1 MFKFVS
7 QQSEQCVFRAWLRLR
22 TFFNLEE
29 ENNMKK
35 SVQKITA
42 VMLTLL
48 LLASIIPLNSMIYV
62 EAATTDGGKVN
73 DTISWNYNDGALT
86 ISGSGEMPNYK
97 TTNSYYDGITTDAP
111 WGAYLNVIRTVI
123 VSGSVSNIGD
133 SCFSD
138 CPSLSSVTLCSS
150 IERIGT
156 SAFARC
162 VSLSRITLPESLA
175 EINGNAFI
183 GCTKLDEVLIPDSV
197 TFIGSSAF
205 QLCSSLSQIKLS
217 ANLKEICSY
226 SFYLC
231 KSLTSIEIPN
241 SVSEIGG
248 DAFRECN
255 RIQKIVIPQSVSYI
269 GSTAFFNCS
278 SLKKATIY
286 NNSVGFGKNVF
297 SGCNSDFKLYGYLN
311 STSQTYAGENGH
323 SFVALDDD
331 GTEITPT
338 NTEVIDKQD
347 SQNIITAVK
356 SIRTKMKNREST
368 VEGTVNL
375 FATSPDTAMKEMEK
389 QIFAYTSDAQEGD
402 YLRDNCLSYSYSY
415 STSTVSGYRVLKYKY
430 IFEYKTT
437 YEQEQA
443 VSINVSQII
452 SRLSLSGLSDYEKAE
467 KIYDYIVKNVS
478 YDYQHYLD
486 SSYIPQFT
494 AYAALVDKKA
504 VCEGYSLLFYRMA
517 VEAGIT
523 CRIVSGKVG
532 NSDHAW
538 NLLKLDDL
546 YYCVDTT
553 FASSGNDSDSYFLK
567 GSITFKDHILNGE
580 FTSEQYKKEVTISD
594 FDYVDSSNIKTVG
607 SGALNATTNWKVNE
621 FTGKNGINQYALVI
635 TGSGAT
641 PDYYSNSYLPW
652 SSWKNKITSIVVESS
667 ISAIG
672 NYIFANMTNLES
684 AQIASSVIS
693 LGDYAFY
700 NCPNLSNIQVT
711 ESTQF
716 FGKCCIGG
724 KYGETTWEY
733 IPTQNKLIISG
744 NGKMGEPYKSQDTLE
759 MASEKVPWNRL
770 ASTITDVE
778 IKNGVQNISSFA
790 FSGFSSLSTVS
801 MPKSISAIET
811 SAFEHCKSL
820 TYICL
825 PQSVSEIGH
834 YAFRYCEGLR
844 NIHIPSSVKKI
855 GVNVF
860 YNCPYLHEF
869 YFYGDA
875 PSFENNALYNNE
887 VITVFYNKSTSGWS
901 SVKTKFNKVKFEPWT
916 PDEYDDSGKNTGEY
930 GIKYA
935 TSGKYGENVYWNFD
949 ENTGVLSITGSG
961 SLQEPITI
969 SSTDADGTINIFYHT
984 GAVPWNPFLLK
995 IKSVNIDDG
1004 ITDLTRYAFFCLQNV
1019 KSISIPDSV
1028 TNIGHAV
1035 FEKCYSLVNLN
1046 LGEKTTKI
1054 ENEAFLDCNGLQSI
1068 YIPSTLKS
1076 FGDDAFKNTP
1086 SLKDIYYEG
1095 TQYQWNSV
1103 AKGNNSNY
1111 LKNVTIHYNC
1121 NKPTPDTSTF
1131 EFSLSGKKYFILN
1144 KEGTL
1149 TVSYRSAVDGQV
1161 LNELKNIKWT
1171 NSNPSVATVS
1181 GLDTG
1186 IADTERNNI
1195 SVMATVK
1202 ALNVGSTTIEGT
1214 SPDGRKASFTI
1225 NVKKSED
1232 IDDEPDDIIDDT
1244 VIYEQY
1250 QAKYYSEN
1258 AALITNT
1265 YMTYSEIEDN
1275 YSPTDYVKNNILS
1288 FGWNK
1293 NFGFSDDAQI
1303 WETVILD
1310 ILFKNGSSTS
1320 SIENWEKD
1328 SLSLSKELCTYI
1340 EKNNIADIDNSL
1352 TFDVEENLIKIM
1364 KSAEKSE
1371 GLSDSEETT
1380 DVIKKLFSSVSTI
1393 KEFVD
1398 VYSKYINLRKIVDV
1412 ELKAFLYQM
1421 KNTDVYNDIPAFSR
1435 GLDKVLAN
1443 ISAKNANLAQI
1454 LIQEKVSNKIVIRAI
1469 NEVVGF
1475 AVKVVLG
1482 ESVYKL
1488 IDITKTTTIHL
1499 MNTICGTD
1507 EIAQLN
1513 VYLYMVDKIDEAA
1526 SEAFNNISQS
1536 CLSSNGTNQYHA
1548 VNGGFQFM
1556 CCLYT
1561 YGISVCR
1568 NWANVITTDILT
1580 RIESGPYNTV
1590 KRTHYDVATAYLN
1603 LNHSSSNNEKK
1614 RFIEDK
1620 CKEDEEYVDVV
1631 LKSQPAFARLKWYND
1646 SGVEQDE
1653 CDCIVVFKVQNPN
1666 GGYTLHAQVVPKNT
1680 KVQFPTLDLKSGYI
1694 TPTKWYSSE
1703 QYDEI
1708 VNGDIRI
1715 TENTVFYTRYL
1726 KNILFEQTD
1735 RGAKIISVNGIGAES
1750 LNYRSNLND
1759 KSKLNQV
1766 GASYQTNNSYEIPAY
1781 IDGYKVVEIGDDI
1794 FASYSPITS
1803 VTIPKSVD
1811 KISNIAFRSCSN
1823 LIICG
1828 YEGSYAQK
1836 YAEENNIIFIKLTE
1850 NFVADVNFDGKIT
1863 VDDATDIQKYIAG
1876 MIEFSSTQDNIADV
1890 DGDGKVAISD
1900 VTEIQKYLAGLIN
1913 HFGQPTSI
1921 TLDKS
1926 MITMNVGDTKSL
1938 SATIT
1943 PDDAPKKDVT
1953 WTSSDTNIV
1962 TVSNGVVTAKSPGT
1976 ATVIAKTFNGKTA
1989 SCSITVQS
1997 DIVYPTSITLKA
2009 DASTLE
2015 VGYTTRLLPV
2025 VYPSNA
2031 TDSSVTI
2038 ENSDQN
2044 VVIVTT
2050 DGEGHY
2056 WMTGKAP
2063 GKATITAKTSNGKT
2077 ATFIVNVVNPKP
2089 TSIAPEHWS
2098 YQLSVGETTKV
2109 LPIIKPDN
2117 AQTTVSWRS
2126 SDNSIATVDSS
2137 GTVTAVSEGN
2147 ATITLTT
2154 DNGLSENCSINVT
2167 KISIGS
2173 FYDYIDHDLNILN
2186 LMYKQPQ
2193 GLIVGKDDS
2202 VFINN
2207 YKDRYTKENDPAKF
2221 SEFNQTLVIAKN
2233 TFLVRANQNDY
2244 IGFYR
2249 TMFENRS
2256 LDAKVYN
2263 SVVQHQVDAF
2273 YDSCEAS
2280 YYYTYFSS
2288 GDIEFSDFEN
2298 RYKQCVERERS
2309 DQKLA
2314 LYGMLYDLYDST
2326 LDLNDKEIYHNTDNG
2341 IYKRLMSKIENVKTM
2356 ADAEDLVQYFEKYFT
2371 K

>member
-133 SCFSD
+133 CCFSD

-297 SGCNSDFKLYGYLN
+297 SGCNSDFKLYGYLD

-323 SFVALDDD
+323 SFVALDGD

-338 NTEVIDKQD
+338 NPEVTDNQD

-375 FATSPDTAMKEMEK
+375 FATSTDTAMKEIEK

-415 STSTVSGYRVLKYKY
+415 STSTVSGHRVLKYKY

-594 FDYVDSSNIKTVG
+594 FDYVGSSNIKTVG

-621 FTGKNGINQYALVI
+621 FAGKNGINQYALVI

-641 PDYYSNSYLPW
+641 PDYYSNSFLPW
-652 SSWKNKITSIVVESS
+652 NSWKNKITSVVVESS
-667 ISAIG
+667 VSAIG

-700 NCPNLSNIQVT
+700 NCPNLSSIQVT
-711 ESTQF
+711 ESTQY
-716 FGKCCIGG
+716 FGKCAIGG

-744 NGKMGEPYKSQDTLE
+744 NGKMGEPYKNKDTLE
-759 MASEKVPWNRL
+759 MTSEKVPWNRL

-801 MPKSISAIET
+801 MPKSISTIET

-844 NIHIPSSVKKI
+844 NIHIPSTVRKI

-887 VITVFYNKSTSGWS
+887 VITVFYNKSTSGWN

-949 ENTGVLSITGSG
+949 ESTGVLSITGNG

-1046 LGEKTTKI
+1046 LGEKTSKI

-1068 YIPSTLKS
+1068 YIPSNLKS
-1076 FGDDAFKNTP
+1076 FGDDAFKNTS

-1095 TQYQWNSV
+1095 TQYQWNSIT
-1103 AKGNNSNY
+1103 KGNNSNY

-1149 TVSYRSAVDGQV
+1149 NVSYRSAVDGQV

-1181 GLDTG
+1181 GLETG
-1186 IADTERNNI
+1186 IADTDKNSV
-1195 SVMATVK
+1195 SVMGTVK

-1232 IDDEPDDIIDDT
+1232 IDDDYTSGLKIYSDHTNLNVKKGDSIHIGAGIFANNQQITDISKLTFSVDDTSVLSVSNTSVHDNCRFLTLKAKKTGTTYVTFNDSKTGYVTRVPITVYDNNLMAFTVSGVPTQKIEKYTTNFYNVNGLFVDSYTYNANSNKTTTVSFDVYNTNYIYGAVEVYNSEGSMTDAVIIDKMTNNAGSIKSTVWDNSCCLVRDIIDGDLLSYRQESGYSKKTFVKVTIPENGYIKITTDT
-1244 VIYEQY
+1244 SSSFLVGLVNGVDVLMSLKSIAGDIKGFDVNSKAFADKITKKLVKEAIYAQFIKDEDKY
-1250 QAKYYSEN
+1250 AKS
-1258 AALITNT
+1258 
-1265 YMTYSEIEDN
+1265 
-1275 YSPTDYVKNNILS
+1275 
-1288 FGWNK
+1288 
-1293 NFGFSDDAQI
+1293 
-1303 WETVILD
+1303 
-1310 ILFKNGSSTS
+1310 LFKNVAKKST
-1320 SIENWEKD
+1320 I
-1328 SLSLSKELCTYI
+1328 
-1340 EKNNIADIDNSL
+1340 
-1352 TFDVEENLIKIM
+1352 F
-1364 KSAEKSE
+1364 
-1371 GLSDSEETT
+1371 DSESLGNFAETF
-1380 DVIKKLFSSVSTI
+1380 VNNLSSLKLEDLVFDTA
-1393 KEFVD
+1393 VD
-1398 VYSKYINLRKIVDV
+1398 FGWGV
-1412 ELKAFLYQM
+1412 
-1421 KNTDVYNDIPAFSR
+1421 
-1435 GLDKVLAN
+1435 
-1443 ISAKNANLAQI
+1443 
-1454 LIQEKVSNKIVIRAI
+1454 
-1469 NEVVGF
+1469 
-1475 AVKVVLG
+1475 G
-1482 ESVYKL
+1482 ESVFEYFAGPIGMVLKGMFAFGDIANFIIENNHYIKSSGCGCIAIQNQGGGVRTASNVTVTSDTNFNSDTALKVFEVKVDSDLLDIVKKADSELYERIISDLSITYNISMIKDGKEVQPQGEVEVSIPIPENLLAYAYTGKL
-1488 IDITKTTTIHL
+1488 KIYRVEDDGTTTEMDAKAKNGCLVFKTTHFSLYSL
-1499 MNTICGTD
+1499 MVPIG
-1507 EIAQLN
+1507 
-1513 VYLYMVDKIDEAA
+1513 K
-1526 SEAFNNISQS
+1526 
-1536 CLSSNGTNQYHA
+1536 
-1548 VNGGFQFM
+1548 
-1556 CCLYT
+1556 
-1561 YGISVCR
+1561 
-1568 NWANVITTDILT
+1568 
-1580 RIESGPYNTV
+1580 
-1590 KRTHYDVATAYLN
+1590 
-1603 LNHSSSNNEKK
+1603 EK
-1614 RFIEDK
+1614 
-1620 CKEDEEYVDVV
+1620 
-1631 LKSQPAFARLKWYND
+1631 P
-1646 SGVEQDE
+1646 
-1653 CDCIVVFKVQNPN
+1653 
-1666 GGYTLHAQVVPKNT
+1666 
-1680 KVQFPTLDLKSGYI
+1680 
-1694 TPTKWYSSE
+1694 
-1703 QYDEI
+1703 
-1708 VNGDIRI
+1708 
-1715 TENTVFYTRYL
+1715 
-1726 KNILFEQTD
+1726 
-1735 RGAKIISVNGIGAES
+1735 
-1750 LNYRSNLND
+1750 
-1759 KSKLNQV
+1759 
-1766 GASYQTNNSYEIPAY
+1766 
-1781 IDGYKVVEIGDDI
+1781 
-1794 FASYSPITS
+1794 
-1803 VTIPKSVD
+1803 
-1811 KISNIAFRSCSN
+1811 
-1823 LIICG
+1823 
-1828 YEGSYAQK
+1828 
-1836 YAEENNIIFIKLTE
+1836 
-1850 NFVADVNFDGKIT
+1850 ADVNFDGKIT

-2077 ATFIVNVVNPKP
+2077 ATFMVNVVNPKP

>member
-1 MFKFVS
+1 MS

-133 SCFSD
+133 CCFSD

-175 EINGNAFI
+175 EINENAFI

-248 DAFRECN
+248 NAFRECN
-255 RIQKIVIPQSVSYI
+255 RIQEIVIPQSVSYI
-269 GSTAFFNCS
+269 WATAFFNCS

-311 STSQTYAGENGH
+311 STSQTYASENGY
-323 SFVALDDD
+323 SFVALDGD

-338 NTEVIDKQD
+338 NPEVIDKQD

-356 SIRTKMKNREST
+356 SIRTKMKNRECT
-368 VEGTVNL
+368 VEGTFNL
-375 FATSPDTAMKEMEK
+375 FATSADTAMKEIEK

-415 STSTVSGYRVLKYKY
+415 STSTVSGNRVLKYKY

-437 YEQEQA
+437 YEQEQV
-443 VSINVSQII
+443 VSKNVSQIL
-452 SRLSLSGLSDYEKAE
+452 SHLSLSGLSNYEKAE

-504 VCEGYSLLFYRMA
+504 VCEGYSLLFYRIA

-532 NSDHAW
+532 NSAHGW

-546 YYCVDTT
+546 YYCIDTT
-553 FASSGNDSDSYFLK
+553 FASSGNNSDSYFLK

-580 FTSEQYKKEVTISD
+580 FTSEQYKKEVPISD

-607 SGALNATTNWKVNE
+607 SGVLNAAINWKVNE
-621 FTGKNGINQYALVI
+621 FAGKNGINQYALVI

-641 PDYYSNSYLPW
+641 SDYYSNSYLPW
-652 SSWKNKITSIVVESS
+652 NSWKNKITSVVVESS
-667 ISAIG
+667 VSAIG

-700 NCPNLSNIQVT
+700 NCPNLSSIQVT

-716 FGKCCIGG
+716 FGKCAIGG

-744 NGKMGEPYKSQDTLE
+744 NGKMGEPYKNKDTLE
-759 MASEKVPWNRL
+759 MTSEKVPWNRL

-778 IKNGVQNISSFA
+778 IKNGVKNISSFA

-801 MPKSISAIET
+801 MPKSISTIET

-844 NIHIPSSVKKI
+844 NIHIPSSVRKI

-901 SVKTKFNKVKFEPWT
+901 SVKTKFNKVKFELWT

-949 ENTGVLSITGSG
+949 ESTGVLSITGNG

-1046 LGEKTTKI
+1046 LGEKTSKI

-1076 FGDDAFKNTP
+1076 FGDDAFKNTS

-1095 TQYQWNSV
+1095 TQYQWNSIT
-1103 AKGNNSNY
+1103 KGNNSNY

-1149 TVSYRSAVDGQV
+1149 NVSYQSSVNGQV
-1161 LNELKNIKWT
+1161 LNELTNIKWT
-1171 NSNPSVATVS
+1171 NSNPEIATVS

-1186 IADTERNNI
+1186 IADTGNNKV

-1202 ALNVGSTTIEGT
+1202 AHNVGSSTIVGT

-1225 NVKKSED
+1225 NVEPEIKSNTGKTISQETDLSVFTVTLNKPNKTYLQACINNIKTSYGYDDGLASFNVSGPTIITSNDGLSASISYHISPQWGGSITFHAESSNGQKMNCVVNSGLDKYPNQKINYSLD
-1232 IDDEPDDIIDDT
+1232 IEWGKDNFSFENKISDLPLTKVDDEAYNYNMDYSLFNHLDFLPSDILAMKNNLQPCGGVCFGMSVVAFKNATNQLNVSSLQSGKSTLYQLSKPKDNGTENLRNAIGLYQSSCASSKYHNARDKFINLSTHDKLSILYNKLINIEDT
-1244 VIYEQY
+1244 RRPVVLDYAWISDEAKHNSNEETGVSAHAVLAYGIENEYAPYEVNGKRYEYKIWIINPNNSFNSNTDIATASQY
-1250 QAKYYSEN
+1250 CMYLDGDLDEFCIPVGGTRTDSENYYSLTSTANGEVNHLGDAILQFATDDYDLLPSTTSDISNN
-1258 AALITNT
+1258 AVLTVSNQAAVINGNLISGYNGNDSSIVARSFTPCGQGASMNLT
-1265 YMTYSEIEDN
+1265 IN
-1275 YSPTDYVKNNILS
+1275 KNNIPELKTVS
-1288 FGWNK
+1288 NNQTIGYVSEKTAAYITANK
-1293 NFGFSDDAQI
+1293 NSIVKFDDESIDLKNTNGAYQIELAINDSKFNDIILSNIGNQSDVNVEFNTQGLLISGDN
-1303 WETVILD
+1303 LD
-1310 ILFKNGSSTS
+1310 GMTIESNTD
-1320 SIENWEKD
+1320 SIKLDTDKD
-1328 SLSLSKELCTYI
+1328 SVAVNEI
-1340 EKNNIADIDNSL
+1340 NN
-1352 TFDVEENLIKIM
+1352 
-1364 KSAEKSE
+1364 
-1371 GLSDSEETT
+1371 
-1380 DVIKKLFSSVSTI
+1380 KL
-1393 KEFVD
+1393 
-1398 VYSKYINLRKIVDV
+1398 
-1412 ELKAFLYQM
+1412 
-1421 KNTDVYNDIPAFSR
+1421 
-1435 GLDKVLAN
+1435 
-1443 ISAKNANLAQI
+1443 
-1454 LIQEKVSNKIVIRAI
+1454 
-1469 NEVVGF
+1469 
-1475 AVKVVLG
+1475 VVL
-1482 ESVYKL
+1482 E
-1488 IDITKTTTIHL
+1488 
-1499 MNTICGTD
+1499 
-1507 EIAQLN
+1507 
-1513 VYLYMVDKIDEAA
+1513 
-1526 SEAFNNISQS
+1526 
-1536 CLSSNGTNQYHA
+1536 
-1548 VNGGFQFM
+1548 
-1556 CCLYT
+1556 
-1561 YGISVCR
+1561 
-1568 NWANVITTDILT
+1568 
-1580 RIESGPYNTV
+1580 
-1590 KRTHYDVATAYLN
+1590 DVA
-1603 LNHSSSNNEKK
+1603 
-1614 RFIEDK
+1614 
-1620 CKEDEEYVDVV
+1620 
-1631 LKSQPAFARLKWYND
+1631 
-1646 SGVEQDE
+1646 
-1653 CDCIVVFKVQNPN
+1653 
-1666 GGYTLHAQVVPKNT
+1666 
-1680 KVQFPTLDLKSGYI
+1680 
-1694 TPTKWYSSE
+1694 
-1703 QYDEI
+1703 
-1708 VNGDIRI
+1708 
-1715 TENTVFYTRYL
+1715 
-1726 KNILFEQTD
+1726 
-1735 RGAKIISVNGIGAES
+1735 
-1750 LNYRSNLND
+1750 
-1759 KSKLNQV
+1759 V
-1766 GASYQTNNSYEIPAY
+1766 G
-1781 IDGYKVVEIGDDI
+1781 
-1794 FASYSPITS
+1794 
-1803 VTIPKSVD
+1803 
-1811 KISNIAFRSCSN
+1811 
-1823 LIICG
+1823 
-1828 YEGSYAQK
+1828 
-1836 YAEENNIIFIKLTE
+1836 
-1850 NFVADVNFDGKIT
+1850 DVNLDGI
-1863 VDDATDIQKYIAG
+1863 VSISDATTVQKQIAG
-1876 MIEFSSTQDNIADV
+1876 MINFNDLQTTVADTN
-1890 DGDGKVAISD
+1890 GDGTINISD
-1900 VTEIQKYLAGLIN
+1900 ATTIQKYLAGLIS

-1926 MITMNVGDTKSL
+1926 MITMNVGDTNSL
-1938 SATIT
+1938 LATIT
-1943 PDDAPKKDVT
+1943 PDDAPKKDIT

-1962 TVSNGVVTAKSPGT
+1962 TVSNGIVTAKSPGT
-1976 ATVIAKTFNGKTA
+1976 TTVIAKTFNGKTA
-1989 SCSITVQS
+1989 SCSVTVQS

-2031 TDSSVTI
+2031 TDRSVTI
-2038 ENSDQN
+2038 ENSDES

-2050 DGEGHY
+2050 DGEGRY
-2056 WMTGKAP
+2056 WMTGKAS

-2077 ATFIVNVVNPKP
+2077 ATFMVNVVNPKP

-2098 YQLSVGETTKV
+2098 YQLSVGETTKI

-2117 AQTTVSWRS
+2117 AQTTVSWKS
-2126 SDNSIATVDSS
+2126 SDNNIATVDSS

-2173 FYDYIDHDLNILN
+2173 FYNYIEHDLNILN

-2207 YKDRYTKENDPAKF
+2207 YKDRYTKENDPSKF
-2221 SEFNQTLVIAKN
+2221 SEFNKTLVIAKN

-2314 LYGMLYDLYDST
+2314 LYGMLYDLYDNT